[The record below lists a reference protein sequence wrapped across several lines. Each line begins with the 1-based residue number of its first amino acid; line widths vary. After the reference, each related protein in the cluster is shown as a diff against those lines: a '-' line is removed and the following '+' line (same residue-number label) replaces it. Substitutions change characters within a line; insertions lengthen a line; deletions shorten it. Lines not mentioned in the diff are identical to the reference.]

1 MLFPE
6 KLGVR
11 PKKETTMTKICSI
24 VPMIAICLLA
34 GCVTTPDF
42 QMSEEQKA
50 LIPSKWIGPQLNP
63 VDAVDLSKWWETWSD
78 PEVAKLVQRSQQAN
92 TEIKI
97 AQANLRAARAGV
109 TVAGSFLFPSVDG
122 SARAS
127 RNHSSGTGTNSFGI
141 GLNGGWTIDAGG
153 NYAAYKGAQANLL
166 ASDASLGDV
175 QVAIAAT
182 VVSAYVNLRLAQRHL
197 QVAQENVKTQQESLD
212 IANWRYLAGLVDST
226 DVDQAMTSLEQTK
239 ASIPLY
245 RAQVNQYRNLL
256 SRLTSMQPQEVGF
269 EKVQD
274 IPKAPDNIALSI
286 PAENLR
292 NRPAVRMAE
301 ADVMAAMAN
310 HTEALSA
317 LYPSLN
323 ISGSFGLSGLTIGS
337 LGSSGT
343 HNSSILGSITLPIF
357 NAGALR
363 AQVEQADAYVQR
375 ANANYEASLLQGV
388 QEVEDALNEIW
399 SNERR
404 RESLLIAV
412 RSAQSAARSAR
423 QNYSAGLQDFTVVL
437 TTQQSLLRVEESL
450 ASVEAAIAQGY
461 INLYQALGGGW
472 VVPQEFKENDK
483 RCEES
488 NS

>member
-1 MLFPE
+1 M
-6 KLGVR
+6 
-11 PKKETTMTKICSI
+11 KKFCSI
-24 VPMIAICLLA
+24 VPMIAFCFLA

-92 TEIKI
+92 TDIKV
-97 AQANLRAARAGV
+97 AQANLRAARAAV
-109 TVAGSFLFPSVDG
+109 TVAASGMFPSVDG
-122 SARAS
+122 SARGGRS
-127 RNHSSGTGTNSFGI
+127 HSAGTGSNSFGI

-153 NYAAYKGAQANLL
+153 RYAAYEGAQANLL
-166 ASDASLGDV
+166 SSDASLGDV
-175 QVAIAAT
+175 QVAIAAS
-182 VVSAYVNLRLAQRHL
+182 VASAYVNLRLAQRHL

-245 RAQVNQYRNLL
+245 GAQVNQYRNLL
-256 SRLTSMQPQEVGF
+256 SRLTSLQPKEVGF
-269 EKVQD
+269 EKVED

-286 PAENLR
+286 PADNLR

-301 ADVMAAMAN
+301 ANVMAAMAN
-310 HTEALSA
+310 HTQALSA
-317 LYPSLN
+317 LFPSLN
-323 ISGSFGLSGLTIGS
+323 ISGSFGLAGLTISS

-343 HNSSILGSITLPIF
+343 HNSSILGSVTLPIF

-363 AQVEQADAYVQR
+363 AQLEQADAYVAR

-388 QEVEDALNEIW
+388 QEVENALNEIW

-404 RESLLIAV
+404 RESLKIAV
-412 RSAQSAARSAR
+412 RSAQSAAKSAR

-472 VVPQEFKENDK
+472 LVPQEFKENDK
-483 RCEES
+483 RS
-488 NS
+488 